1 MYVTHDQQEAMTL
14 STMVCVIDRGRLQQ
28 YAPPL
33 RMYKNPANMFVADY
47 LGNPSMNFLDGHL
60 SKDGTLRFGD
70 MDSRISASMM
80 VKPSPTAW
88 TRWSLRSSA
97 RRTPAMRS
105 IS

>member
-33 RMYKNPANMFVADY
+33 RMYKNPANMFVADF

-60 SKDGTLRFGD
+60 FKDGTLHSSPWIR
-70 MDSRISASMM
+70 AS
-80 VKPSPTAW
+80 P
-88 TRWSLRSSA
+88 
-97 RRTPAMRS
+97 RR
-105 IS
+105 

>member
-1 MYVTHDQQEAMTL
+1 MYVTHEQQEAMTL

-80 VKPSPTAW
+80 VKPRPTAW